1 MPRSSL
7 HSYLAALKNDLIL
20 IASSITIFFV
30 IEFFIWY
37 FFFIRQPQLLSGTNT
52 NNQFLFT
59 TLILSRKKKKTEH
72 GQLLE
77 LLLSFP
83 VFSMQI
89 WICSLKENMELTT
102 FTVNISFHP
111 GELLSVSVTCLT
123 LLICK
128 V

>member
-20 IASSITIFFV
+20 IASSITISFV

-37 FFFIRQPQLLSGTNT
+37 FFFILQPQLLSGTNT

-59 TLILSRKKKKTEH
+59 TLILSRKKTEH

-102 FTVNISFHP
+102 STVNISFHP

>member
-20 IASSITIFFV
+20 IASSITISFV

-37 FFFIRQPQLLSGTNT
+37 FFFILQPQLLSGTNT

-59 TLILSRKKKKTEH
+59 TLILSRKKTEH

-89 WICSLKENMELTT
+89 WICSLKEDMELTT

>member
-20 IASSITIFFV
+20 IASSITISFV

-37 FFFIRQPQLLSGTNT
+37 FFFILQPQLLSGTNT
-52 NNQFLFT
+52 NNRFLFT
-59 TLILSRKKKKTEH
+59 TLILSRKKTEH